1 MYEPPN
7 PLTGLR
13 KTIKAHWTEHRP
25 KMTAKLRAAGKLDEA
40 VDAAFSL
47 TANEYHDLM
56 NKGLTV
62 DQAWEMVRETW
73 ALVPDEEDSPSL
85 SFDPMTLKDLVTEIP
100 AE

>member
-47 TANEYHDLM
+47 TAN
-56 NKGLTV
+56 
-62 DQAWEMVRETW
+62 
-73 ALVPDEEDSPSL
+73 
-85 SFDPMTLKDLVTEIP
+85 
-100 AE
+100 